1 MTDLVMRRIK
11 SLAALD
17 LMEKTRGAEIA
28 RGSMTPTTAFI
39 LGKTEGIKELA
50 RELLQLIEDSPSDPE
65 GYHPRTEGAI

>member
-1 MTDLVMRRIK
+1 MTELAIKRIK
-11 SLAALD
+11 DLAALD

-50 RELLQLIEDSPSDPE
+50 RELLELITKEND
-65 GYHPRTEGAI
+65 GV